1 MINLEKVN
9 RVVYLQLMM
18 NSQISTSGEADILLV
33 DDLENLIDTLTDEEQ
48 NKVLKVF
55 QILETK

>member
-1 MINLEKVN
+1 MVNLEKVN

-48 NKVLKVF
+48 DKVLNVF

>member
-9 RVVYLQLMM
+9 RVVQLQLMM

-48 NKVLKVF
+48 DKVLKVF

>member
-1 MINLEKVN
+1 MVNLEKVN

-18 NSQISTSGEADILLV
+18 NSQISTSGEADISLV

-48 NKVLKVF
+48 DKVLKVF

>member
-1 MINLEKVN
+1 MVNLEKVN

-33 DDLENLIDTLTDEEQ
+33 GDLENLIDTLTDEEQ
-48 NKVLKVF
+48 DKVLEVF

>member
-48 NKVLKVF
+48 DKVLNVF

>member
-9 RVVYLQLMM
+9 RVVYLQCMM

-48 NKVLKVF
+48 DKVLNVF

>member
-1 MINLEKVN
+1 MVNLEKVN

-18 NSQISTSGEADILLV
+18 NSQISTSGEADISLV

-48 NKVLKVF
+48 DKVLNVF